1 MYYSIIH
8 SISIG
13 SYSIECIK
21 IYSNSCFQICIIT
34 SYCKRRERQNCF
46 NWIEENNVFGVYG
59 EDTLKETRE
68 CFNEREVINIHAETY
83 VLEIELKDEC

>member
-1 MYYSIIH
+1 MKLKELLPYIKETEI
-8 SISIG
+8 ISIFANHRIHTN
-13 SYSIECIK
+13 YYEK
-21 IYSNSCFQICIIT
+21 LY
-34 SYCKRRERQNCF
+34 YCKRRERQNCF

-59 EDTLKETRE
+59 EDTLKEARE